1 MATTK
6 YKIAEQVILML
17 TGSNPGVANNYDM
30 GAIKTAIEQ
39 RINTMLKME
48 YFPMVGAFNEN
59 IPNGASV
66 ATYDNISVS
75 SSGIS
80 SATAIL
86 PAMPV
91 RLPRSIGVFQIINP
105 ETGIEYIP
113 LEMGQRSLL
122 QSQPLINDIMGQV
135 GYEVYGK
142 NIVFSK
148 NIAQLGVPVVT
159 IRLVVLD
166 MSQYDDWDLLPIPAD
181 MESQVIEQVYKLF
194 MTQPPADYLVD
205 STATEAKT
213 PLNQQKQ
220 S

>member
-6 YKIAEQVILML
+6 YKITEQVILML
-17 TGSNPGVANNYDM
+17 TGANPGVANNYSI

-39 RINTMLKME
+39 RVNTMLKME

-66 ATYDNISVS
+66 ATYENVAV
-75 SSGIS
+75 S
-80 SATAIL
+80 SATINSATAVL
-86 PAMPV
+86 PAMPIK
-91 RLPRSIGVFQIINP
+91 LPRSIGVFQIIDP
-105 ETGIEYIP
+105 QTGIEYIP
-113 LEMGQRSLL
+113 LEMGQRALL
-122 QSQPLINDIMGQV
+122 QSQPLINNVLGQV
-135 GYEVYGK
+135 AYEVYGK
-142 NIVFSK
+142 NVVFSK
-148 NIAQLGVPVVT
+148 NIANLGVPVVT

-166 MSQYDDWDLLPIPAD
+166 MSQYDDWDLLPVSAD
-181 MESQVIEQVYKLF
+181 MEAQVIEQVYQLF

-205 STATEAKT
+205 STSTEAKT